1 MKQWMIAVS
10 ALLMVACTSAPQG
23 PETVDWLV
31 AELPAV
37 DSVMGAP
44 TLIDTKLG
52 KAVHFKG
59 ESDAYY
65 LGVNPLQGMEEVTVE
80 VIFRQDA
87 DAAFEQRFLHMGQIK
102 GERIM
107 FETRVN
113 PDSTWYLDTYI
124 RLDGPEDLVLIDPA
138 QPHPTGR
145 WYNLAMV
152 VSNGKATSY
161 VDGQEQLQGEIPYR
175 AINTGIS
182 SVGVRQNKVCWFK
195 GDLYR
200 IRITPRAL
208 TPEEFLTD
216 QNALN

>member
-10 ALLMVACTSAPQG
+10 ALLMVACTSAPEG

-52 KAVHFKG
+52 KAVHFNG

-138 QPHPTGR
+138 QTHPTGR
-145 WYNLAMV
+145 WYNLSMV

>member
-10 ALLMVACTSAPQG
+10 ALLMVACTSAPEG

-52 KAVHFKG
+52 KAVHFNG

-138 QPHPTGR
+138 QIHPTGR

-161 VDGQEQLQGEIPYR
+161 VDGREQLQGEIPYR

>member
-1 MKQWMIAVS
+1 MIAVS
-10 ALLMVACTSAPQG
+10 ALLMVACTLAPEG

-52 KAVHFKG
+52 KAVHFNG

-138 QPHPTGR
+138 QTHPTGR

-161 VDGQEQLQGEIPYR
+161 VDGKEQLQGEIPYR